1 MNDKYHETSLNNLL
15 PVTTQTD
22 PVIWQ
27 WQKLSPQLRS
37 VIAEYAGCTSKA
49 IKQLSKKDAVE
60 IEDWLK
66 CTLNGAMG
74 LMGQGNVDL
83 RFD

>member
-1 MNDKYHETSLNNLL
+1 
-15 PVTTQTD
+15 
-22 PVIWQ
+22 
-27 WQKLSPQLRS
+27 
-37 VIAEYAGCTSKA
+37 
-49 IKQLSKKDAVE
+49 LSKKDAVE